1 MIDLFTYAVISL
13 VYIMIMHFAV
23 GIEGDFKIHIM
34 LTIFIVGAA
43 MGAYIHSYEFG
54 LGVAILLSLITW

>member
-23 GIEGDFKIHIM
+23 GINDDFKLFIM
-34 LTIFIVGAA
+34 FGIFIVGAA
-43 MGAYIHSYEFG
+43 MGAYIKSYEFG
-54 LGVAILLSLITW
+54 LAASFVLSLIIW